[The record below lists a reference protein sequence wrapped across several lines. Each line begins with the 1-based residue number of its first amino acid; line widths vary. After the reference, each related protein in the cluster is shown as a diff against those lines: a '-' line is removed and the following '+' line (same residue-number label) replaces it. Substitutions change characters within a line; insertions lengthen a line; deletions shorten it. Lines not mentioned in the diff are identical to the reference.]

1 MKAKKVMPSWRRGGG
16 DKKNISLPA
25 SQVAYMKAL
34 RKANS
39 KPIIAVI
46 TAGSAV
52 DVAAIAPY
60 ADAII
65 YAWYPGEQ
73 GGVALA
79 DILFGKVSPSGRL
92 PVTFYASLD
101 DLPAYDNYSLQG
113 HTYRYFTGKVQ
124 YPFGY
129 GLSYTTFD
137 YSWKKSLSSTYRSGD
152 SIVVSLAI
160 KNAGTSDGDELVQV
174 YVEYPKIN
182 RMPLKELK
190 AFQNI
195 SIGKGATK
203 EARLA
208 IPVSELQKWDA
219 SSHSW
224 KLARGTYQLKIG
236 KNAEENYLEKSFII
250 AGQ

>member
-1 MKAKKVMPSWRRGGG
+1 
-16 DKKNISLPA
+16 
-25 SQVAYMKAL
+25 L
-34 RKANS
+34 RKVNN

-73 GGVALA
+73 GGTALA
-79 DILFGKVSPSGRL
+79 NIVFGKVSPSGRL
-92 PVTFYASLD
+92 PVTFYNTLS

-113 HTYRYFTGKVQ
+113 RTYRYFTGKVQ

-129 GLSYTTFD
+129 GLSYTRFD
-137 YSWKKSLSSTYRSGD
+137 YSWKKPIKPTYQSGD

-190 AFQNI
+190 AFQKI

-203 EARLA
+203 EARLT

-219 SSHSW
+219 STHSW
-224 KLARGTYQLKIG
+224 KLTSGTYQLKIG
-236 KNAEENYLEKSFII
+236 KNAEDCYLQKRFTI